1 MDQNARQKLV
11 LQAQQVAYDDIPGVV
26 LAYPNWLEAYR
37 NDQFTGWTP
46 SPGPNGYLLPT
57 YNYDTLLT
65 AKPVEGSTMNRSY
78 SVPGWVWALIAIAIA
93 AIVVVAVRR
102 GRRVAPDEA

>member
-1 MDQNARQKLV
+1 
-11 LQAQQVAYDDIPGVV
+11 
-26 LAYPNWLEAYR
+26 
-37 NDQFTGWTP
+37 
-46 SPGPNGYLLPT
+46 
-57 YNYDTLLT
+57 
-65 AKPVEGSTMNRSY
+65 MNRSY